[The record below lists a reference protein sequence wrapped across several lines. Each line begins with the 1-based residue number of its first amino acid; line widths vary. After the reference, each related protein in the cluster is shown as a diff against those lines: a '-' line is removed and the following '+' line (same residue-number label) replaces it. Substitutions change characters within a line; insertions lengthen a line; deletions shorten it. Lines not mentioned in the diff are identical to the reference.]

1 MRDQNFDLVK
11 TQVDG
16 VYVGFCTKAWASGEA
31 SYLFPMEKGLND
43 KEGGGNLAREWKY
56 VLGFLPRRDTTID
69 DGTTSMKAKRGSK
82 WDWKAFVVL
91 IDEEETSVEK
101 AGRHI
106 ANCFTKF
113 TRNKDVMDSPEKY
126 TFRQCFSDNPRALNH
141 YLLDMDVVKVMK
153 SLVSQGEGEEN
164 VSKEDLLEDESNMA
178 AFFGSIAAGREYL
191 EGIEDD
197 DWSDLVD
204 IM

>member
-1 MRDQNFDLVK
+1 M
-11 TQVDG
+11 
-16 VYVGFCTKAWASGEA
+16 
-31 SYLFPMEKGLND
+31 
-43 KEGGGNLAREWKY
+43 
-56 VLGFLPRRDTTID
+56 
-69 DGTTSMKAKRGSK
+69 
-82 WDWKAFVVL
+82 
-91 IDEEETSVEK
+91 
-101 AGRHI
+101 
-106 ANCFTKF
+106 
-113 TRNKDVMDSPEKY
+113 MDSPEKY